1 MQELKIGDTVIAGVP
16 DHVAE
21 QIVKAAKAAHGRL
34 RTAHGSGLLLQ
45 KLVPGL
51 CRLTVP
57 LEVVI
62 EYWPPDPDRKEPPLS
77 PRLQR
82 LEARVEAANRASL
95 LGPFVPGD
103 GEGSTIKTHGMQVR
117 LGATGGSWTALM
129 FSENDPLHGNPRG
142 TRSVTGWGCTKDEA
156 AKDAFVLLWLGEL

>member
-62 EYWPPDPDRKEPPLS
+62 EYWPHQADVKPSCADAPEWATHLLVQDDTR
-77 PRLQR
+77 
-82 LEARVEAANRASL
+82 RVRWAEFKGGVY
-95 LGPFVPGD
+95 LGPPHESGADDMRLVYAIGRNGFRV
-103 GEGSTIKTHGMQVR
+103 
-117 LGATGGSWTALM
+117 LGA
-129 FSENDPLHGNPRG
+129 
-142 TRSVTGWGCTKDEA
+142 K
-156 AKDAFVLLWLGEL
+156 